1 MDFIEKVQDIGH
13 RIPKTI
19 DHIQTEEATKSAFI
33 LPFIQALGYDIFNP
47 LEVVP
52 EFVADHGTK
61 KGEKVDYAI
70 KKDNSIVMLIECKWC
85 CKTLDG
91 CHASQLYRYFSV
103 TEARF
108 GILTNGIQYHFFSDL
123 DAVNKMDSK
132 PFFEFDMLDFDE
144 QKVDELKKFTKSTFD
159 LEKILTTASDLKYT
173 NAIKKVFKEEMDT
186 PSIDFVRFFTP
197 KVYNGK
203 LTKFVIDQFTPIVK
217 KALNQSLREM
227 VNERITKALHTDQE
241 DPPETIEAAVVDP
254 SEEVVKNGIVT
265 SEEEQEA
272 FHIIKAIV
280 REMVDVKRVTMRDT
294 KSYCGV
300 LLDDNNRKPICR
312 LHFNTMQKY
321 IGIITQKKEERIPI
335 DGVDD
340 IFKHADSLKA
350 TVAEYL

>member
-1 MDFIEKVQDIGH
+1 
-13 RIPKTI
+13 
-19 DHIQTEEATKSAFI
+19 
-33 LPFIQALGYDIFNP
+33 
-47 LEVVP
+47 
-52 EFVADHGTK
+52 
-61 KGEKVDYAI
+61 
-70 KKDNSIVMLIECKWC
+70 
-85 CKTLDG
+85 
-91 CHASQLYRYFSV
+91 
-103 TEARF
+103 
-108 GILTNGIQYHFFSDL
+108 
-123 DAVNKMDSK
+123 MDSK

-144 QKVDELKKFTKSTFD
+144 QKVEELKKFTKSTFD
-159 LEKILTTASDLKYT
+159 LENILTTASDLKYT

-197 KVYNGK
+197 RVYNGK
-203 LTKFVIDQFTPIVK
+203 LTKIVIDQFTPIVK

-241 DPPETIEAAVVDP
+241 DPMETVEAAEVDP
-254 SEEVVKNGIVT
+254 SEEVLKNGIMT
-265 SEEEQEA
+265 TEEEQEA

-312 LHFNTMQKY
+312 FHFNTIQKY